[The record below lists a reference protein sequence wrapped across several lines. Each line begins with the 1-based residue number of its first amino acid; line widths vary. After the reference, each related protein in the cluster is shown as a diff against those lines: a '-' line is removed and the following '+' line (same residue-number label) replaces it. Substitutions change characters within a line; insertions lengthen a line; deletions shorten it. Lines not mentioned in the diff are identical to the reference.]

1 MSFASEEFLDCKK
14 WIAEQIE
21 NGKTWD
27 EVKTFCISEEEAP
40 DVFDRLQNEELIIP
54 QNMTFSDWAELVDEM
69 SADYTPLYVPVGIS
83 DGHLNNSFTV
93 PTDSG
98 SAWIRYKNYL
108 LGKYDGKP
116 KMTDA
121 AVGFVERNCH

>member
-21 NGKTWD
+21 NGKTWG

-108 LGKYDGKP
+108 LGK
-116 KMTDA
+116 
-121 AVGFVERNCH
+121 